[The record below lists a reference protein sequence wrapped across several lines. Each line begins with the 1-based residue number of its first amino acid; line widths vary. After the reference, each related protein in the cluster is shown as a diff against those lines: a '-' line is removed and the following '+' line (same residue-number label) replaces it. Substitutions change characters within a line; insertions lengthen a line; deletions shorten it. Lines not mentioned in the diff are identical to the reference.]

1 MNVNVAYFVFVH
13 VHVHV
18 SFSIIFVVICNILP
32 SVNPDEGLNFFT
44 LQG

>member
-1 MNVNVAYFVFVH
+1 MNVNVAYFVF

-32 SVNPDEGLNFFT
+32 SVNPDEGLDFFT

>member
-1 MNVNVAYFVFVH
+1 MNVNVAYLVC

-18 SFSIIFVVICNILP
+18 SVSIIFVVICNVFP
-32 SVNPDEGLNFFT
+32 SVSPDEGLNFFT